1 VENRPVKMRPLH
13 PSAPPPPVD
22 PRGPTGEH
30 YPAGAIREQ
39 VDRALPDPGDRAVAD
54 ASPAGLAAA
63 IRGLTEATQILA
75 DRLDD
80 LHAQLRAR

>member
-1 VENRPVKMRPLH
+1 MENRPVQMRPLH

-22 PRGPTGEH
+22 RGDPTGERH
-30 YPAGAIREQ
+30 ATGAIREQ
-39 VDRALPDPGDRAVAD
+39 VDRALPGPGERALSLAN
-54 ASPAGLAAA
+54 PAGLDAA

-80 LHAQLRAR
+80 LQAQLRAR